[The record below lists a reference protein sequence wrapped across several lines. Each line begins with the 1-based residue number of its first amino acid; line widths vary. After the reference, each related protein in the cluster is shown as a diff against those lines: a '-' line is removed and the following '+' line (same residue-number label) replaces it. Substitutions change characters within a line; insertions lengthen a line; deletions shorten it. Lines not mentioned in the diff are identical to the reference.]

1 MPVFFIC
8 FIVFLLWLC
17 VKLKQQDSLKTQNKD
32 FWRREHEADFS
43 RNKDI
48 SELDYISIDRELL
61 PFSEHTND
69 AELLQIQQDVNK
81 TLSKKMINLS
91 GMTNTDIKE
100 TYGRGNFEVLAVYDQ
115 NYLKFLSLLN
125 KWGTYLLERGFINEA
140 KQIFE
145 YAVNTLNCDISGCYT
160 GLAKIY
166 LKNNDIDKVQQ
177 LIDKIQS
184 SDAYLKD
191 SIAQKLTVMLQ
202 NY

>member
-1 MPVFFIC
+1 ME
-8 FIVFLLWLC
+8 
-17 VKLKQQDSLKTQNKD
+17 TQNKD
-32 FWRREHEADFS
+32 FWQREHEADFS

-48 SELDYISIDRELL
+48 STLDYISVNKELL
-61 PFSEHTND
+61 PFNEQTND
-69 AELLQIQQDVNK
+69 IELIQIQQDITNVI
-81 TLSKKMINLS
+81 SKKMINLS
-91 GMTNTDIKE
+91 GMTNTDIKLA
-100 TYGRGNFEVLAVYDQ
+100 YGRGNFEILSVYDQ

-125 KWGTYLLERGFINEA
+125 KWGTYLLELGFTNEA

-145 YAVNTLNCDISGCYT
+145 YAVNTLNCDISGCYI

-166 LKNNDIDKVQQ
+166 LKDNDIDKVQE

-191 SIAQKLTVMLQ
+191 SISEKLIRMLQ

>member
-8 FIVFLLWLC
+8 FIVFLLWLR

-125 KWGTYLLERGFINEA
+125 KWGTYLLERGFINEF
-140 KQIFE
+140 I
-145 YAVNTLNCDISGCYT
+145 
-160 GLAKIY
+160 
-166 LKNNDIDKVQQ
+166 
-177 LIDKIQS
+177 
-184 SDAYLKD
+184 
-191 SIAQKLTVMLQ
+191 
-202 NY
+202 

>member
-8 FIVFLLWLC
+8 FIVFLLWLR
-17 VKLKQQDSLKTQNKD
+17 VKLKQQDSMETQNKD
-32 FWRREHEADFS
+32 FWQREHEADFS

-48 SELDYISIDRELL
+48 STLNYISVNKELL
-61 PFSEHTND
+61 PFNEQTND
-69 AELLQIQQDVNK
+69 IELIQIQQDITNVI
-81 TLSKKMINLS
+81 SKKMINLS
-91 GMTNTDIKE
+91 GMTNTDIKLA
-100 TYGRGNFEVLAVYDQ
+100 YGRGNFEILSVYDQ

-125 KWGTYLLERGFINEA
+125 KWGTYLLELGFTNEA

-166 LKNNDIDKVQQ
+166 LKDNDIDKVQE

-191 SIAQKLTVMLQ
+191 SISEKLIRMLQ

>member
-8 FIVFLLWLC
+8 FIVFLLWLR
-17 VKLKQQDSLKTQNKD
+17 VKLKQQDSLETQNKD

-61 PFSEHTND
+61 PFTEHTND
-69 AELLQIQQDVNK
+69 AELLQIQQDVDK

-125 KWGTYLLERGFINEA
+125 KWGTYLLERGFITEE

-145 YAVNTLNCDISGCYT
+145 YAAIRGLPKFIS
-160 GLAKIY
+160 KIMILTKY
-166 LKNNDIDKVQQ
+166 
-177 LIDKIQS
+177 S
-184 SDAYLKD
+184 S
-191 SIAQKLTVMLQ
+191 
-202 NY
+202 

>member
-8 FIVFLLWLC
+8 FIVFLLWLR
-17 VKLKQQDSLKTQNKD
+17 VKLKQQDSLETQNKD
-32 FWRREHEADFS
+32 FWQREHEADFS

-61 PFSEHTND
+61 PFNEHTND
-69 AELLQIQQDVNK
+69 AELLQIQQDVDK

-125 KWGTYLLERGFINEA
+125 KWGTYLLERPF
-140 KQIFE
+140 
-145 YAVNTLNCDISGCYT
+145 
-160 GLAKIY
+160 Y
-166 LKNNDIDKVQQ
+166 L
-177 LIDKIQS
+177 
-184 SDAYLKD
+184 
-191 SIAQKLTVMLQ
+191 
-202 NY
+202 

>member
-8 FIVFLLWLC
+8 FIVFLLWLR
-17 VKLKQQDSLKTQNKD
+17 VKLKQQDSAETQNKD

-48 SELDYISIDRELL
+48 SALDYISVDKSLL
-61 PFSEHTND
+61 PFNEQTND
-69 AELLQIQQDVNK
+69 AELLQIQQDINTV
-81 TLSKKMINLS
+81 LSKKMINLS
-91 GMTNTDIKE
+91 GMTNTDIKLA
-100 TYGRGNFEVLAVYDQ
+100 YGRGNFEILSVYDQ

-125 KWGTYLLERGFINEA
+125 KWGTYLLERGFTNEA

-166 LKNNDIDKVQQ
+166 LKNNDIAKVQQ
-177 LIDKIQS
+177 LINKIQS

-191 SIAQKLTVMLQ
+191 SIAEKLVHMLQ